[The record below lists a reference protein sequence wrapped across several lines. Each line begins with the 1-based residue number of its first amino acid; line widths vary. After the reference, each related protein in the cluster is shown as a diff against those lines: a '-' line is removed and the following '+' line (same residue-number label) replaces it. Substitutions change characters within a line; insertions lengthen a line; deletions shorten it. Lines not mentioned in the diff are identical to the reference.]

1 MPFGS
6 NFASSIILRIFAR
19 KSKGLNMINWRWD
32 QGRIIYFQFDV
43 LKEIARVLVKYE
55 GKSINDDQIAFDLK
69 NDLKVSTGLPFLP
82 ENYKVNR
89 NYSRVFQ
96 CALLATT
103 QGRGG
108 ELIVSDIC
116 KELAGNSAVFESADD
131 YLFEVINRF
140 RFPFPAFQ
148 EYENAETSI
157 YPFCAI
163 LKLLIAKR
171 IKGEEASL
179 TISDIGKYL
188 IGNQCTGLEDI
199 DFYKNLRPSSFEL
212 IGDNM
217 RQVREMV
224 IFIGQLSFLKIFD
237 KKIFLDILGA
247 DDAKVLLNQLIKPIQ
262 TTRSNDKIEEFI
274 SLTSI
279 THRIVLPGQAPS
291 VSTSEISL
299 PNTDIS
305 DVEFVEGRR
314 KRVHHLRIE
323 RSPMLRRIY
332 IQLHPEPICDACKSN
347 IKEKYPWTNYM
358 LDLHHLLPLSSVI
371 RTSETG
377 TSLSDMVGLCPSC
390 HRAIHSYYSKW
401 LKENSIEDF
410 RSKKEAMEVY
420 LNAIKEIA

>member
-1 MPFGS
+1 
-6 NFASSIILRIFAR
+6 
-19 KSKGLNMINWRWD
+19 MIDWRWD
-32 QGRIIYFQFDV
+32 QGRVLYFQFDV
-43 LKEIARVLVKYE
+43 LKEIARVLVKYA
-55 GKSINDDQIAFDLK
+55 GKNINDNQIASDLK
-69 NDLKVSTGLPFLP
+69 QDLITSSGLPFLP
-82 ENYKVNR
+82 YNYKVNR

-103 QGRGG
+103 KGRNG

-116 KELAGNSAVFESADD
+116 KELAGENSRFESADD

-148 EYENAETSI
+148 EYQNVGTYI

-163 LKLLIAKR
+163 IKFLIAQK
-171 IKGEEASL
+171 IAGKEPSL
-179 TISDIGKYL
+179 TIQEIGEYI

-199 DFYKNLRPSSFEL
+199 DFYKNLHPTSYNL
-212 IGDNM
+212 TGDSI

-237 KKIFLDILGA
+237 RRIFLDILGEE
-247 DDAKVLLNQLIKPIQ
+247 DAKVLLTQLIKPAQ
-262 TTRSNDKIEEFI
+262 KEQYEDKVEEFL
-274 SLTSI
+274 SLTIIS
-279 THRIVLPGQAPS
+279 GQAS
-291 VSTSEISL
+291 LVSTSGISL
-299 PNTDIS
+299 PNTDVS
-305 DVEFVEGRR
+305 DIEFVEGQR

-347 IKEKYPWTNYM
+347 IKERYPWTDYM
-358 LDLHHLLPLSSVI
+358 LDLHHLLPLSSVV
-371 RTSETG
+371 RTLETG

-420 LNAIKEIA
+420 LNAIQEIA

>member
-1 MPFGS
+1 
-6 NFASSIILRIFAR
+6 
-19 KSKGLNMINWRWD
+19 MIDWRWD
-32 QGRIIYFQFDV
+32 QGRVLYFQFDV
-43 LKEIARVLVKYE
+43 LKEIARVLVKYA
-55 GKSINDDQIAFDLK
+55 GKNINDNQIASDLK
-69 NDLKVSTGLPFLP
+69 QDLITSSGLPFLP
-82 ENYKVNR
+82 YNYKVNR

-103 QGRGG
+103 KGRNG

-116 KELAGNSAVFESADD
+116 KELAGENSRFESADD

-148 EYENAETSI
+148 EYQNVGTYI

-163 LKLLIAKR
+163 IKFLIAQK
-171 IKGEEASL
+171 IAGKEPSL
-179 TISDIGKYL
+179 TIQEIGEYI

-199 DFYKNLRPSSFEL
+199 DFYKNLHPTSYNL
-212 IGDNM
+212 TGDSI

-237 KKIFLDILGA
+237 RRIFLDILGEE
-247 DDAKVLLNQLIKPIQ
+247 DAKVLLTQLIKPAQ
-262 TTRSNDKIEEFI
+262 KEQYEDKVEEFL

-279 THRIVLPGQAPS
+279 KHSIIISRQAS
-291 VSTSEISL
+291 LVSTSGISL
-299 PNTDIS
+299 PNTDVS
-305 DVEFVEGRR
+305 DIEFVEGQR
-314 KRVHHLRIE
+314 KRVHHPRIE

-347 IKEKYPWTNYM
+347 IKERYPWTDYM
-358 LDLHHLLPLSSVI
+358 LDLHHLLPLSSVV
-371 RTSETG
+371 RTLETG

-420 LNAIKEIA
+420 LNAIQEIA

>member
-1 MPFGS
+1 
-6 NFASSIILRIFAR
+6 
-19 KSKGLNMINWRWD
+19 MIDWRWD
-32 QGRIIYFQFDV
+32 QGRVLYFQFDV
-43 LKEIARVLVKYE
+43 LKEIARVLVKYA
-55 GKSINDDQIAFDLK
+55 GKNINDNQIASDLK
-69 NDLKVSTGLPFLP
+69 QDLITSSGLPFLP
-82 ENYKVNR
+82 YNYKVNR

-103 QGRGG
+103 KGRNG

-116 KELAGNSAVFESADD
+116 KELAGENSRFESADD

-148 EYENAETSI
+148 EYQNVGTYI

-163 LKLLIAKR
+163 IKFLIAQK
-171 IKGEEASL
+171 IAGKEPSL
-179 TISDIGKYL
+179 TIQEIGEYI

-199 DFYKNLRPSSFEL
+199 DFYKNLHPTSYNL
-212 IGDNM
+212 TGDSI

-237 KKIFLDILGA
+237 RRIFLDILGEE
-247 DDAKVLLNQLIKPIQ
+247 DAKVLLTQLIKPAQ
-262 TTRSNDKIEEFI
+262 KEQYEDKVEEFL

-279 THRIVLPGQAPS
+279 KHSIIISGQAS
-291 VSTSEISL
+291 LVSTSGISL
-299 PNTDIS
+299 PNTDVS
-305 DVEFVEGRR
+305 DIEFVEGQR

-347 IKEKYPWTNYM
+347 IKERYPWTDYM
-358 LDLHHLLPLSSVI
+358 LDLHHLLPLSSVV
-371 RTSETG
+371 RTLETG

-420 LNAIKEIA
+420 LNAIQEIA

>member
-1 MPFGS
+1 
-6 NFASSIILRIFAR
+6 
-19 KSKGLNMINWRWD
+19 MIDWRWD
-32 QGRIIYFQFDV
+32 QGRVLYFQFDV
-43 LKEIARVLVKYE
+43 LKEIARVLVKYA
-55 GKSINDDQIAFDLK
+55 GKNINDNQIASDLK
-69 NDLKVSTGLPFLP
+69 QDLITSSGLPFLP
-82 ENYKVNR
+82 YNYKVNR

-103 QGRGG
+103 KGRNG

-116 KELAGNSAVFESADD
+116 KELAGENSRFESADD

-148 EYENAETSI
+148 EYQNVGTYI

-163 LKLLIAKR
+163 IKFLIAQK
-171 IKGEEASL
+171 IAGKEPSL
-179 TISDIGKYL
+179 TIQEIGEYI

-199 DFYKNLRPSSFEL
+199 DFYKNLHPTSYNL
-212 IGDNM
+212 TGDSI

-237 KKIFLDILGA
+237 RRIFLDILGEE
-247 DDAKVLLNQLIKPIQ
+247 DAKVLLTQLIKPAQ
-262 TTRSNDKIEEFI
+262 KEQYEDKVEEFL

-279 THRIVLPGQAPS
+279 KHSIIISGQAS
-291 VSTSEISL
+291 LVSTSGISL
-299 PNTDIS
+299 PNTDVS
-305 DVEFVEGRR
+305 DIEFVEGQR
-314 KRVHHLRIE
+314 KRVHHPRIE

-347 IKEKYPWTNYM
+347 IKERYPWTDYM
-358 LDLHHLLPLSSVI
+358 LDLHHLLPLSSVV
-371 RTSETG
+371 RTLETG

-420 LNAIKEIA
+420 LNAIQEIA

>member
-1 MPFGS
+1 
-6 NFASSIILRIFAR
+6 
-19 KSKGLNMINWRWD
+19 MIDWRWD

-43 LKEIARVLVKYE
+43 LKEIARVLVKYA
-55 GKSINDDQIAFDLK
+55 GKNINDNQIALDLK
-69 NDLKVSTGLPFLP
+69 RDLITSSGLPFLP

-103 QGRGG
+103 KGREG
-108 ELIVSDIC
+108 ELVVSDIC
-116 KELAGNSAVFESADD
+116 KELAGDNNYFESADD

-140 RFPFPAFQ
+140 RFPFPAFK
-148 EYENAETSI
+148 EYQKVGISI

-163 LKLLIAKR
+163 LKFLIAKK

-179 TISDIGKYL
+179 SVQEIGNYI
-188 IGNQCTGLEDI
+188 IGNQCTGLEDV
-199 DFYKNLRPSSFEL
+199 DFYKNLQPSSYEL
-212 IGDNM
+212 TGDYL

-237 KKIFLDILGA
+237 KKIFLDILGD
-247 DDAKVLLNQLIKPIQ
+247 DDAKVLLTQLIKPIQ
-262 TTRSNDKIEEFI
+262 KAQFDDKIEEFL

-279 THRIVLPGQAPS
+279 KHRIIIPGQPS
-291 VSTSEISL
+291 SISTSGITL
-299 PNTDIS
+299 PNADIS
-305 DVEFVEGRR
+305 DIEFVEGRR

-332 IQLHPEPICDACKSN
+332 IQLHPEPVCDACKSN
-347 IKEKYPWTNYM
+347 IKERYPWTDYM

-371 RTSETG
+371 RTLESG

-410 RSKKEAMEVY
+410 RSRKEAMEVY